1 MAERMNEPI
10 PQQATPS
17 EASLEAAR
25 REKLRKIRELGIDPW
40 GSRFDGHQPIGDI
53 RGRDGEITTAKGDS
67 RIFADAKT
75 GTVPK
80 PDHPPEQHGPKVRAA
95 GRIVLRRPS
104 GKVHWLQIRD
114 WTGTVQVMLG
124 KAQVGDENF
133 ALAQCLDLGDIV
145 GIDGELKRTM
155 KGELTIFAEKLRLL
169 SKSIATPP
177 EKHKG
182 LADPELRQ
190 RRRYLDL
197 IHTDGVLETFLR
209 RSKIVQSIRNT
220 LAGRGFVEV
229 EGPTLQTIAGGAAA
243 RPFITHHNALDIDLY
258 LRIALE
264 LHLKRL
270 LVGGIERVYEM
281 GRVYRNEGID
291 ARHNPEFT
299 MIEIYQAYG
308 NYETMMELTEA
319 MIVDAI
325 RAMAGACGQGL
336 GAGGQGLGTSGQSA
350 VGSGQSAV
358 ENPPSALRPPPSA
371 NPFILPWG
379 EGTIDFTPPFARKT
393 YDEIFA
399 EHTGLRPD
407 DALGIARLAELLGF
421 NVVGKHPDVVKSFV
435 FEEKVEES
443 LVQPTFVIDYPA
455 SLCPL
460 TKRKASNPAIAER
473 FELFVHGMELANAYT
488 ELNDPDLQEELF
500 SKQLDGLP
508 EEESMAKMDHDFIRA
523 LRHGMP
529 PAGGLGVGIDR
540 LVMLLTNSPSI
551 REVILF
557 PLLRPEKEG
566 AKPQAADSNP

>member
-1 MAERMNEPI
+1 MNEPNT
-10 PQQATPS
+10 QQPAGS
-17 EASLEAAR
+17 EATLEAAR

-40 GSRFDGHQPIGDI
+40 GSRFDGHQPIGEI
-53 RGRDGEITTAKGDS
+53 RAREGEIVVEPVGDCQ
-67 RIFADAKT
+67 T
-75 GTVPK
+75 G
-80 PDHPPEQHGPKVRAA
+80 HPPEQHGPKVRAA

-104 GKVHWLQIRD
+104 GKVHWLQVRD
-114 WTGTVQVMLG
+114 WTGTIQVMLG
-124 KAQVGDENF
+124 KAQVGEENF

-155 KGELTIFAEKLRLL
+155 KGELTIFADQLKLLT
-169 SKSIATPP
+169 KSLATPP

-209 RSKIVQSIRNT
+209 RTKIVQSIRNT

-229 EGPTLQTIAGGAAA
+229 EGPTLHAIAGGAAA
-243 RPFITHHNALDIDLY
+243 RPFITHHNALNIDLF

-319 MIVDAI
+319 MIVEAI
-325 RAMAGACGQGL
+325 RAMNAGPLSQRERGE
-336 GAGGQGLGTSGQSA
+336 SMK
-350 VGSGQSAV
+350 
-358 ENPPSALRPPPSA
+358 
-371 NPFILPWG
+371 LPWG
-379 EGTIDFTPPFARKT
+379 DKLIDFTPPFARKT
-393 YDEIFA
+393 YDELFA

-407 DALGIARLAELLGF
+407 DAAGIARLAEQIGF
-421 NVVGKHPDVVKSFV
+421 TTTGKHPDVVKSFV
-435 FEEKVEES
+435 FEEKVEDA
-443 LVQPTFVIDYPA
+443 LVGPIFVIDYPA
-455 SLCPL
+455 SICPL
-460 TKRKASNPAIAER
+460 TKRKAANPAIAER
-473 FELFVHGMELANAYT
+473 FELFIQGMEVANAYT

-508 EEESMAKMDHDFIRA
+508 EEESMAKMDHDFVRA
-523 LRHGMP
+523 LRNGMP
-529 PAGGLGVGIDR
+529 PAGGLGIGIDR
-540 LVMLLTNSPSI
+540 LVMLLTNSQTI

-557 PLLRPEKEG
+557 PLLRPEVEDRAEG
-566 AKPQAADSNP
+566 GGRKAEEDAANP